1 MKKFLILAIACTTAC
16 LLHAQIPKSITLPK
30 ETVINPNPSAPEVP
44 CNNFAGTFTLGQ
56 KGVNTRSNDLTL
68 DTLFLC
74 HNDSIFINHNGDF
87 NLSGDPQPATPAGV
101 SYAFYTCEPTVTGP
115 TLQDI
120 TGSSLPPL
128 PGDPCRLV
136 SSNPLDLLVAQN
148 SVDGDLWFFNSGFLQ
163 TTYNMGSPMLVHFAP
178 VTIDVIATSGYE
190 PAIQGGPPGPCVNVN
205 TAAQFEVV
213 YLNPIAAV
221 GFTNPFNGNSC
232 LGRFKIEGGYPEYEL
247 SAKYDLNIYLKSDP
261 TVKALVNNS
270 AQQIKHGTSIV
281 FSVPQSGTYVI
292 EALDGKSCP
301 LAIEVNILACNDAD
315 NIKFTLP
322 QAEAAPGQVV
332 CLPITTGNF
341 SNIQGFT
348 TSISWDPALLQLAP
362 GTFIQNINPDLLP
375 EFDPTLP
382 GSAEITQ
389 IGDGFLG
396 LLYSG
401 NGNATLGSSEVLM
414 EVCFLVISQEDSICT
429 PVTFT
434 NQPSLVGAVT
444 GAGAQL
450 AFEAINGEVCIVYD
464 TVAMDIDILTPN
476 CNGTTN
482 VEVRISG
489 GDAPYELTW
498 QLLTPMPGATPSIDN
513 IMAGQVVTLPNLI
526 PGLYQLIATP
536 QNGIDVTNADTVQI
550 TILANTLGAALDLSM
565 LPSCNGSTDGTVT
578 AIVFQGSTQVPSP
591 WTGFTFTW
599 NPPLGGST
607 QGVLTN
613 VSSGP
618 YAVTVTQTSTGC
630 TAVASGTLPNPPVLD
645 NGMVTITP
653 ATCSGVDDG
662 EVIYEVEGGTPTPLG
677 QYNIEIL
684 FSENPNDPNA
694 TLLNTVVG
702 DSWSS
707 TNLFTGYYT
716 INVTD
721 ANMCTYT
728 DEIFVDAVRVVTLSE
743 DMTQYRQPLCNGGT
757 DGRIGVTV
765 SIVPA
770 PPGGP
775 NFTFSWLPIG
785 GIELGNLSAGVLDSI
800 PAGTYT
806 VTAVD
811 DNGCSGELT
820 LELFEPQPFTA
831 SVISSVN
838 PTCPNPTGGA
848 ISASGFGG
856 SGLPSSFTYL
866 WSNMATTSTISGLVE
881 GTYTVTATDANGC
894 TATTSVTLA
903 LPAPPAIT
911 GITQVDVRC
920 GGDGSLTVTAP
931 TAVSYNWTSSNGPVP
946 NPTSAAIT
954 GLEGG
959 TYTVTV
965 TDANGCT
972 SSSTAT
978 LIGVEP
984 LVLLD
989 TTLNTPSCN
998 GYLDGSIA
1006 LGISGG
1012 TPGYT
1017 YNWDPAN
1024 LNSPIILGLTAG
1036 LYTVTVTDSKQC
1048 TLVSEIELLEPPAI
1062 VALVTEPEVKTTCF
1076 GDCDG
1081 VATLQVSYLT
1091 GSNFNFIWDNG
1102 STDSL
1107 RTDLCTGLNTV
1118 TITET
1123 SAAQCFLIYEVN
1135 VTSPPEI
1142 TKDPTES
1149 SVKNVTCNGDADGS
1163 ISLQATGGNGSPFT
1177 YLWQQGATTS
1187 TIQNLMPGDYV
1198 VTVTDNNGCT
1208 QEFTE
1213 TVGQPA
1219 PVVVAID
1226 NAATMLISC
1235 FGEDDGKLAVITTG
1249 GNIAPPGQTQYTYVW
1264 SDGVNQIGTT
1274 NPIDM
1279 LKAGN
1284 YTVTVSDYKM
1294 CTGTVTLLLSD
1305 PPKVSGSYQLGE
1317 PIKCFGEET
1326 TIMVSNIAGGQGAPY
1341 SYTIDFGVP
1350 LDPSFTSSITG
1361 GEHYITYIDKQNC
1374 EWTDTIPVP
1383 EPAQILVTFDP
1394 ASIEIELGDSLLL
1407 TPIITGAS
1415 GDMFVWDP
1423 ADALTNPDTLYPTL
1437 YTFESVNLMLTIT
1450 DEKGCTGKG
1459 TLPVEVDP
1467 NRNVYVP
1474 NIFIPGGN
1482 LNEFNNYFT
1491 PFIGVGVSNIN
1502 YMRVFDRW
1510 GELMYE
1516 RKNFY
1521 PDDLAVTAGW
1531 DGRFNGK
1538 FVEPGVYIYAI
1549 EVVFLDKKV
1558 LLYRGDVTVVR

>member
-30 ETVINPNPSAPEVP
+30 ETVINPNPSMPEVP

-56 KGVNTRSNDLTL
+56 KGVNTHSNDLTL

-74 HNDSIFINHNGDF
+74 YNDSIFINHNGDY
-87 NLSGDPQPATPAGV
+87 NLSGDPVPATPPGV
-101 SYAFYTCEPTVTGP
+101 GFAFYTCEPTITGPSLQDVTG
-115 TLQDI
+115 
-120 TGSSLPPL
+120 SALPPL
-128 PGDPCRLV
+128 PGDPCRLTLPA
-136 SSNPLDLLVAQN
+136 SPFTMLVA
-148 SVDGDLWFFNSGFLQ
+148 SDGADGDTWFFNSQYLQ
-163 TTYNMGSPMLVHFAP
+163 TTFNSGSPILMHFAP
-178 VTIDVIATSGYE
+178 VTFDDAANNGYE
-190 PAIQGGPPGPCVNVN
+190 TAVPGGPPGPCVNVN
-205 TAAQFEVV
+205 TAVQFEVV
-213 YLNPIAAV
+213 YLNPISAV

-232 LGRFKIEGGYPEYEL
+232 LARFKIEGGYPEYEL

-261 TVKALVNNS
+261 TVKALVNNA

-281 FSVPQSGTYVI
+281 FSVPQSGVYVI

-301 LAIEVNILACNDAD
+301 LMMEVNVLSCNDAD

-322 QAEAAPGQVV
+322 QAEAAPGQIV
-332 CLPITTGNF
+332 CLPVTTGNF

-348 TSISWDPALLQLAP
+348 TSISWDPTLLQLAP

-375 EFDPTLP
+375 EFDPLTP
-382 GSAEITQ
+382 GSTETSQ
-389 IGDGFLG
+389 LGEGFLG

-401 NGNATLGSSEVLM
+401 NGNATLSSTETLM

-434 NQPSLVGAVT
+434 NQPSLVSAANS
-444 GAGAQL
+444 AGSPL

-464 TVAMDIDILTPN
+464 TVAIDVDILTPN
-476 CNGTTN
+476 CDGTTN
-482 VEVRISG
+482 VNVRISG

-498 QLLTPMPGATPSIDN
+498 MLMPNGAVPSIDN
-513 IMAGQVVTLPNLI
+513 IAAGQDVLIPNLI
-526 PGLYQLIATP
+526 PGMYRLIATP
-536 QNGIDVTNADTVQI
+536 QNGVDVANADTIKI
-550 TILANTLGAALDLSM
+550 TILANTLGAALDLTA
-565 LPSCNGSTDGTVT
+565 LPSCNGSTDGSVT
-578 AIVFQGSTQVPSP
+578 AIVFQGSTQVQAP
-591 WTGFTFTW
+591 FTDYTFAW
-599 NPPLGGST
+599 SGPMVQ
-607 QGVLTN
+607 QGVSVQTP
-613 VSSGP
+613 VGSGA
-618 YAVTVTQTSTGC
+618 YTVTVTQTSTGC
-630 TAVASGTLPNPPVLD
+630 TALAAGTLPNPPVLD
-645 NGMVTITP
+645 NGMITITP

-662 EVIYEVEGGTPTPLG
+662 EVTYEVEGGTPNNLG

-684 FSENPNDPNA
+684 FSETPNDPNA
-694 TLLNTVVG
+694 TLLTTVVG

-716 INVTD
+716 LNVTD
-721 ANMCTYT
+721 SNMCTFT
-728 DEIFVDAVRVVTLSE
+728 DEVFVNAVRVVTLSE
-743 DMTQYRQPLCNGGT
+743 DPTKYQQPLCNGGM
-757 DGRIGVTV
+757 DGQLGVTV

-775 NFTFSWLPIG
+775 NFTFSWLPSG
-785 GIELGNLSAGVLDSI
+785 TPVCTQSACMLMDI

-811 DNGCSGELT
+811 DNGCSDEIT

-831 SVISSVN
+831 SVITSTN

-866 WSNMATTSTISGLVE
+866 WSNAATTATISGLME

-920 GGDGSLTVTAP
+920 GGDGSLTVNAP

-946 NPTSAAIT
+946 NPTSASIT
-954 GLEGG
+954 GLDGG

-972 SSSTAT
+972 NSSTAT

-989 TTLNTPSCN
+989 TTLNTPTCN

-1006 LGISGG
+1006 LGVSGG
-1012 TPGYT
+1012 TPSYT

-1024 LNSPIILGLTAG
+1024 LNSPIILGLKAG
-1036 LYTVTVTDSKQC
+1036 LYTVTVTDAKQC
-1048 TLVSEIELLEPPAI
+1048 TLVSEIELTEPPVI
-1062 VALVTEPEVKTTCF
+1062 TALVTEPEVRTTCF

-1081 VATLQVSYLT
+1081 IATLQVNYLN

-1123 SAAQCFLIYEVN
+1123 SAAQCFIIFEVN
-1135 VTSPPEI
+1135 VTSPPQI
-1142 TKDPTES
+1142 VKDPTES
-1149 SVKNVTCNGDADGS
+1149 SIKDVTCSGDSDGS
-1163 ISLQATGGNGSPFT
+1163 ISLQVTGGNGNPFT
-1177 YLWQQGATTS
+1177 YAWQQGATTS
-1187 TIQNLMPGDYV
+1187 TIQNLLPGDYV
-1198 VTVTDNNGCT
+1198 VTVTDVDGCT
-1208 QEFTE
+1208 EEFTE
-1213 TVGQPA
+1213 TVGEPD
-1219 PVVVAID
+1219 PVSVAID

-1235 FGEDDGKLAVITTG
+1235 FGADDGKLAVLATG

-1274 NPIDM
+1274 NPLSM

-1284 YTVTVSDYKM
+1284 YTVTVSDYKQ
-1294 CTGTVTLLLSD
+1294 CTGTVELTLFD
-1305 PPKVSGSYQLGE
+1305 PPQVQGSYQLGE
-1317 PIKCFGEET
+1317 PIQCYGGET
-1326 TIMVSNIAGGQGAPY
+1326 TITVSDISGGQGGPY

-1350 LDPSFTSSITG
+1350 LDPSFTSTITG

-1383 EPAQILVTFDP
+1383 EPAEIVVTFDP
-1394 ASIEIELGDSLLL
+1394 ASIEIELGDSLVI
-1407 TPIITGAS
+1407 TPYITGAT
-1415 GDMFVWDP
+1415 GDNFVWDP
-1423 ADALTNPDTLYPTL
+1423 ASALTNPDTLFPTL

-1467 NRNVYVP
+1467 NRNVYIP
-1474 NIFIPGGN
+1474 NIFIPGNSEG
-1482 LNEFNNYFT
+1482 LNDYFT
-1491 PFIGVGVSNIN
+1491 PFIGLGVETIN
-1502 YMRVFDRW
+1502 YMQVFDRW

-1516 RKNFY
+1516 RKNFR
-1521 PDDLAVTAGW
+1521 PDELELTSGW
-1531 DGRFNGK
+1531 DGRFKGK
-1538 FVEPGVYIYAI
+1538 FVEPGVYVYSI
-1549 EVVFLDKKV
+1549 EVLFLDKKK
-1558 LLYRGDVTVVR
+1558 LLYRGDVTVIR